1 MALEKR
7 IIDIPLT
14 GGLSEKTGATI
25 LEAPSF
31 ATLENAVF
39 TKVGHINA
47 RYGFVGVSTLA
58 NSAYFMAQNNGAA
71 VARTT
76 TGVEKYAEN
85 VGALSPS
92 AGVGGAAI
100 LPCVPM
106 DVTDRVVANGVLA
119 PLSWDI
125 ARNSDSSIE
134 CVAWQDGANILTQ
147 VRDQFGNALGGPK
160 ELTASGA
167 NFFGKEVRV
176 LCIGSEPGTFGVF
189 SASSA
194 GDLYGWYCT
203 VSGATPT
210 WSASVTIQAATATPF
225 DATANTSGGG
235 EFVVAFW
242 NGSNTVL
249 RRLGATLST
258 ISSATI
264 TSSTG
269 ANSVGVKY
277 SGGRL
282 LAMYQTSGGTLYCA
296 SYSSS
301 LVTTHFGHTALHV
314 PTATTTSRL
323 AACLNGSTWSVVW
336 DDNEGL
342 GYHEITTAGSV
353 SGSATHVDS
362 ATVAAEPFVHN
373 SVVHVPAAFTGSY
386 FGAVMSVY
394 GSGSSRMLGISGRF
408 LSDRLAKYGR
418 SHVVTW
424 DDSEAANTCFAFA
437 APGSLNTIGALSVP
451 SEIVRIG
458 LELPGKAS
466 RFAEYDGN
474 TYWGGGQLWCYDGVH
489 AQESTPHMAP
499 SILSAS
505 FVAGSPGVDLSAG
518 DYSWKAVYEWED
530 ANGILHRSA
539 PSLSLTDT
547 ALADEIATVKV
558 SKMYGTARDSAGQFA
573 YWISLYRTVANGS
586 VFYLSTR
593 YPVNGLFSTTTG
605 YWDIPD
611 GTTDAALGEI
621 LYTEGDILEANAPPP
636 VSDLCI
642 ARERM
647 WLVNADRRSELWY
660 SKKLARTI
668 APEFNA
674 AQTLDIDRG
683 EIVAVQGM
691 DDKVIV
697 FASEGIYAIYGE
709 GPNDAG
715 QGGTFTDPQ
724 PIVSDTGC
732 VSREVAAGPFGIVFG
747 GKRGA
752 YLLTRGLEVKFIG
765 QDVEDTLTRGD
776 WRAACVAPDADEVRI
791 ATYGGSSLAWN
802 YGTGQW
808 STWTGEGYQ
817 RHAATVADGYWVAA
831 GTTQL
836 RYMSPSLYGDT
847 YAGTG
852 TSKEM
857 TVRTGWIR
865 LGAIMGF
872 QRVWKVKI
880 FYEKEGTCGLVVKAQ
895 AGLTA
900 SEATIKTFTS
910 TELGTAGTMV
920 EVQMPT
926 QKCDAMKLAFVSV
939 NGEAG
944 NTGRITIKGI
954 TLVCGVKAGT
964 KPLASTSRA

>member
-7 IIDIPLT
+7 NIDIPLT

-31 ATLENAVF
+31 TTLENAVF

-47 RYGFVGVSTLA
+47 RYGFEGVGTLA
-58 NSAYFMAQNNGAA
+58 NAAYFMAQNNGAA

-76 TGVEKYAEN
+76 KGVEKYAEN

-92 AGVGGAAI
+92 AGIGGAAI

-106 DVTDRVVANGVLA
+106 DVTDRVAANGVLA

-125 ARNSDSSIE
+125 SRNSDSSIE
-134 CVAWQDGANILTQ
+134 CVAWQDGTNVMAQ
-147 VRDQFGNALGGPK
+147 MRDMFGNALGGPK

-167 NFFGKEVRV
+167 NFFGKEVRT
-176 LCIGSEPGTFGVF
+176 LCIGSEPGTFAVF
-189 SASSA
+189 AASNA

-242 NGSNTVL
+242 NGTNTVL
-249 RRLGATLST
+249 RRLGATLSAV
-258 ISSATI
+258 SSATI

-269 ANSVGVKY
+269 AGGVGVRY

-282 LAMYQTSGGTLYCA
+282 LAIYQTTTGDIYCA

-301 LVTTHFGHTALHV
+301 LVTTHFGHTSLA
-314 PTATTTSRL
+314 ATGLSASRF

-336 DDNEGL
+336 DDSSGL
-342 GYHEITTAGSV
+342 GYHEISTAGSV
-353 SGSATHVDS
+353 SGSVTRPGA
-362 ATVAAEPFVHN
+362 AYVAAEPFVHN
-373 SVVHVPAAFTGSY
+373 SVVHVPTAPWVGN
-386 FGAVMSVY
+386 FGALMAVY
-394 GSGSSRMLGISGRF
+394 GSGSSRMLGTCGRF
-408 LSDRLAKYGR
+408 LSDRLSGGGR
-418 SHVVTW
+418 SHTVTW
-424 DDSEAANTCFAFA
+424 DDSEAANTCFAFV
-437 APGSLNTIGALSVP
+437 APGSVNSVGSLSVP

-499 SILSAS
+499 SLLSVTFA
-505 FVAGSPGVDLSAG
+505 AGSPGVDLSAG
-518 DYSWKAVYEWED
+518 AYAWKAVYEWED
-530 ANGILHRSA
+530 ANGVLHRSA
-539 PSLSLTDT
+539 PSISLSGT
-547 ALADEIATVKV
+547 AAADEIATVKV
-558 SKMYGTARDSAGQFA
+558 RKMYGSARDGTGQFT

-586 VFYLSTR
+586 VFYLSYR
-593 YPVNGLFSTTTG
+593 YPANLLSSTTTG
-605 YWDIPD
+605 YWDVPD

-647 WLVNADRRSELWY
+647 WIVNADRRSELWY

-674 AQTLDIDRG
+674 AQTVDIDRG

-697 FASEGIYAIYGE
+697 FASDGLYAIYGE

-732 VSREVAAGPFGIVFG
+732 VSREVAPGPFGIVFG
-747 GKRGA
+747 GKQGA

-765 QDVEDTLTRGD
+765 QDVEDTLTLGD

-836 RYMSPSLYGDT
+836 RYMSPQLYGDT

-872 QRVWKVKI
+872 QRVWKVKV
-880 FYEKEGTCGLVVKAQ
+880 FYEKEGTCGLVVKSQ

-900 SEATIKTFTS
+900 SESTIKTFTS

-920 EVQMPT
+920 EVHMPT